1 MYASA
6 QTHNSVDKAVRL
18 LGLGQRGLRAIPVDG
33 EHRISLAAL
42 EEAIREDRAAGL
54 RPCCV
59 VGNAGT
65 VNTGAIDDLAA
76 LADLCAR
83 ERLWFHVDGA
93 FGALVALSEKL
104 RPLVLGMERAD
115 SIAFDLHKWM
125 YMPYD
130 IGCIL
135 VRDPEAHQRPF
146 TTHASYLSR
155 LPRGAAPIDRD
166 PGTLGPELSSEL
178 RGLKA
183 WLLLKEH
190 GAGKYGRLI
199 EQNVAQAAYLAD
211 RVRATPELELMA
223 PVPLNIVCF
232 RYRGDGS
239 GGVDLDQLNT
249 ELLMGLQ
256 ERGIAVPSQTML
268 GGRFALRVAIVNHRS
283 RREDFDLLVDKS
295 VELGREIARGG

>member
-1 MYASA
+1 
-6 QTHNSVDKAVRL
+6 
-18 LGLGQRGLRAIPVDG
+18 
-33 EHRISLAAL
+33 
-42 EEAIREDRAAGL
+42 
-54 RPCCV
+54 
-59 VGNAGT
+59 
-65 VNTGAIDDLAA
+65 
-76 LADLCAR
+76 
-83 ERLWFHVDGA
+83 
-93 FGALVALSEKL
+93 VALSDTL
-104 RPLVLGMERAD
+104 RPLVRGMERAD

-190 GAGKYGRLI
+190 GAEKYARLI
-199 EQNVAQAAYLAD
+199 EQNVEQAAYLAD

-232 RYRGDGS
+232 RYRGDGA
-239 GGVDLDQLNT
+239 GGVDLDPLNT
-249 ELLMGLQ
+249 ELLMRLQ
-256 ERGIAVPSQTML
+256 EQGIAVPSQTVL
-268 GGRFALRVAIVNHRS
+268 GGRVALRVAIVNHRS
-283 RREDFDLLVDKS
+283 RREDFDLLVEKS
-295 VELGREIARGG
+295 VELGRELARG